1 MSENLSFSGDL
12 KVNGVSVENVDKIG
26 NQVAYVM
33 QDDILLATFTP
44 VGNFLHIKQTLNEYI
59 LLRGFLVL
67 CRIKNECYA

>member
-12 KVNGVSVENVDKIG
+12 KVNGVSVENIDKIG

-44 VGNFLHIKQTLNEYI
+44 VGIFLPIKQTLNIIFY
-59 LLRGFLVL
+59 
-67 CRIKNECYA
+67 

>member
-44 VGNFLHIKQTLNEYI
+44 VGNFLHITQTLNEYI

-67 CRIKNECYA
+67 CRIKNECCA